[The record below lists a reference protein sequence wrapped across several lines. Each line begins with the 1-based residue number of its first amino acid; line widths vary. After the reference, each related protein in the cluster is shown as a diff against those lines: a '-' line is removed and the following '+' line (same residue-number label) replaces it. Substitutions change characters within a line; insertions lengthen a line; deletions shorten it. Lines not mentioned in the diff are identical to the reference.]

1 VEIVKENNGELSAI
15 LKCTL
20 HKDDYAPKVEDAL
33 KKYTKKIDLKGF
45 RKGQVPVGVV
55 KKMYGNAILAEE
67 VNNILQD
74 ALYKYLEDEKIQIL
88 GQPMPQDGQHVVFE
102 INDLQDYQFNYE
114 IGISPDADLS
124 YMSKLP
130 AYEQYAIE
138 IDEKMLDEEVDGMR
152 VRYGKR
158 TSPDEVQGED
168 IIYVEFKELNED
180 GSPKEGGWEN
190 STSFNVNMII
200 AGPTKEEV
208 LAMKKGDSVNLNVFE
223 SFDKDR
229 ESVGKYMLNAK
240 DEELAAI
247 GNMFKMTL
255 SNISRQ
261 EKAELNEEFFSA
273 LYADGSV
280 TTEAEMRN
288 KIKED
293 LTKYFSAQTE
303 KKVIQQLGK
312 DLIEN
317 AHLSFP
323 DAFLK
328 RWIKASNEKPVTDEE
343 LEKDYPGFTKE
354 LTWNIIV
361 GKVAKEN
368 ELKVEYAEILQR
380 TREIVQNQL
389 LQYGMGY
396 MPDEQLDNFGKRFLE
411 DKRHIQRTHET
422 LLEEKVLYRL
432 KQDINIVE
440 KPISLDAYNELMKS
454 EAAAHDHDH
463 EHHDHDHEHEHEHQ
477 H

>member
-1 VEIVKENNGELSAI
+1 
-15 LKCTL
+15 
-20 HKDDYAPKVEDAL
+20 
-33 KKYTKKIDLKGF
+33 
-45 RKGQVPVGVV
+45 
-55 KKMYGNAILAEE
+55 
-67 VNNILQD
+67 
-74 ALYKYLEDEKIQIL
+74 
-88 GQPMPQDGQHVVFE
+88 
-102 INDLQDYQFNYE
+102 
-114 IGISPDADLS
+114 
-124 YMSKLP
+124 
-130 AYEQYAIE
+130 
-138 IDEKMLDEEVDGMR
+138 MR
-152 VRYGKR
+152 
-158 TSPDEVQGED
+158 D
-168 IIYVEFKELNED
+168 
-180 GSPKEGGWEN
+180 
-190 STSFNVNMII
+190 
-200 AGPTKEEV
+200 
-208 LAMKKGDSVNLNVFE
+208 
-223 SFDKDR
+223 
-229 ESVGKYMLNAK
+229 
-240 DEELAAI
+240 
-247 GNMFKMTL
+247 
-255 SNISRQ
+255 
-261 EKAELNEEFFSA
+261 
-273 LYADGSV
+273 
-280 TTEAEMRN
+280 
-288 KIKED
+288 KIKDD
-293 LTKYFSAQTE
+293 LTKYFNAQTE
-303 KKVIQQLGK
+303 KKVLQQLGK
-312 DLIEN
+312 DLIEKAN
-317 AHLSFP
+317 LSFP

-361 GKVAKEN
+361 GKVAKDN